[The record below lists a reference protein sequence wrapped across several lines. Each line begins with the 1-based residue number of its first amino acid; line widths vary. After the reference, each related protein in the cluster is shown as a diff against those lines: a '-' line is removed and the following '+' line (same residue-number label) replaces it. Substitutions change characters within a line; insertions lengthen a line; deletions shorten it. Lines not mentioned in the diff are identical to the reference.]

1 MKFSKFFTSSIL
13 ALFAGIFTVSA
24 QTYTPTESWPYI
36 YKDFTKG
43 TLTPRN
49 AAELVTEFNVPL
61 TGTKLHYVQDGK
73 IMEIPAMRVISVTIG
88 DDLYI
93 AASSRLMKVLASD
106 ESGYVLSATEVDIDA
121 MNKVS
126 IGYGISSSTASAQ
139 NVTTL
144 TETGD
149 VLVNQNLLDS
159 VEKQGTGKPLKTKT
173 NTFIFVKGQLLE
185 ASKSIITK
193 ESGVEKKAI
202 NAFFKEN
209 KIKWIDAESLLK
221 VVDFLASQN

>member
-1 MKFSKFFTSSIL
+1 MKFSKLFTSSII
-13 ALFAGIFTVSA
+13 ALFACVFTVNA
-24 QTYTPTESWPYI
+24 QTYVPTEAWPYI

-61 TGTKLHYVQDGK
+61 TGTKLHYVQNGK

-88 DDLYI
+88 EDLYI
-93 AASSRLMKVLASD
+93 AASSKLMKVLASD
-106 ESGYVLSATEVDIDA
+106 ESGYVLSSTEVDIDA

-144 TETGD
+144 TDTGD
-149 VLVNQNLLDS
+149 VLVNQNLLES
-159 VEKQGTGKPLKTKT
+159 VEKQGTGKELKTRSKT
-173 NTFIFVKGQLLE
+173 FLFVKGQLIE
-185 ASKSIITK
+185 ASKSIVTK
-193 ESGVEKKAI
+193 ESGVDKKAM
-202 NAFFKEN
+202 NAFIKEN
-209 KIKWIDAESLLK
+209 SIKWKDADSLLK
-221 VVDFLASQN
+221 IVDFIASQK